1 MARAKVSSYFIN
13 IRPEEWKISEF
24 YEYRQKEKDFPSSFQ
39 KETFILRRS
48 LDYLMKDGSP
58 EAKNYAT
65 LLDKNSRQVM
75 FVAEEA
81 VHLSQKTSH
90 VAAEEVQAERRLPKT
105 AWVSLEPSKE
115 KFKTT
120 RQDKWQIIKPLLKK
134 HQKL

>member
-75 FVAEEA
+75 FVAEGFKQRFR
-81 VHLSQKTSH
+81 VLSMTRR
-90 VAAEEVQAERRLPKT
+90 EVF
-105 AWVSLEPSKE
+105 VSSL
-115 KFKTT
+115 
-120 RQDKWQIIKPLLKK
+120 
-134 HQKL
+134 